1 MAIKVSANDFA
12 YEVNKLLGEYQQG
25 LYTQLEPVMRK
36 SANETRKVLRS
47 TSPKRTGK
55 YGRGWEYELK
65 VSSRLG
71 GGHFTLYNARPALT
85 HLLEKGHVTRNG
97 MDRSYPDTPAH
108 PHIAEANKYAEE
120 QFIENLQKAL
130 GEAPMNFV

>member
-1 MAIKVSANDFA
+1 MAVKVNASDFA
-12 YEVNKLLGEYQQG
+12 YEVNRILGEYQKG
-25 LYTQLEPVMRK
+25 LYTQLEPTMRK
-36 SANETRKVLRS
+36 TANETRKVLRS

-71 GGHFTLYNARPALT
+71 GGSITLYDARPGLT

-97 MDRSYPDTPAH
+97 MDRSYPATPAH
-108 PHIAEANKYAEE
+108 PHIAAAQEQAEK
-120 QFIENLQKAL
+120 QFLENLQKVL

>member
-1 MAIKVSANDFA
+1 MAVKVNASDFA
-12 YEVNKLLGEYQQG
+12 YEVNKILGEYQRG
-25 LYTQLEPVMRK
+25 LYTQLEPTMRK
-36 SANETRKVLRS
+36 TANETRKVLRS

-65 VSSRLG
+65 VNSRLG
-71 GGHFTLYNARPALT
+71 GGSITLYDARHGLT

-97 MDRSYPDTPAH
+97 MDRSYPATPAH
-108 PHIAEANKYAEE
+108 PHIAAAQEQAEK
-120 QFIENLQKAL
+120 QFLENLQKVL